1 MLRSRL
7 AWFGAGA
14 AGAIALWLV
23 AAPVPSGPAPA
34 TPTPARDY
42 AEAVERYERVRAAED
57 ATINGECL
65 PRLLTHGGKT
75 GRAVVLLHGFTN
87 CPKQFDSLAI
97 LLHARGYNVY
107 LPRIPRHG
115 LADRMT
121 TALAGLTAEDLA
133 RSAESALDLAHGLG
147 ERVTVV
153 GLSSTAVA
161 VAWLAAHRSDL
172 DEAVVIAPALSP
184 RGVSLLWTKRLT
196 SALLVAPN
204 FFAWWN
210 SDLKEGVPGPRQC
223 YPRFPSRGLAQVYR
237 LGISVLDGATRARPA
252 ARRVAFLT
260 TASDEGVGNEAAW
273 ELARRWR
280 ARGGDVRTVEFPE
293 SLGVHHDMIDPAQ
306 PYQRIGIAYPE
317 IGRLIGG

>member
-1 MLRSRL
+1 MLHSRL
-7 AWFGAGA
+7 ARFGAGS
-14 AGAIALWLV
+14 AGAIALWLA
-23 AAPVPSGPAPA
+23 AAPVPSGPTPAP
-34 TPTPARDY
+34 PSPARDY
-42 AEAVERYERVRAAED
+42 AEAVARYQRVRAAED
-57 ATINGECL
+57 STVNGDCL
-65 PRLLTHGGKT
+65 PRLLTHGGRT
-75 GRAVVLLHGFTN
+75 ERAVVLLHGFTN
-87 CPKQFDSLAI
+87 CPKQFDSLAA
-97 LLHARGYNVY
+97 LLYSRGFNVY
-107 LPRIPRHG
+107 LPRMPRHG

-121 TALAGLTAEDLA
+121 TALAGLTAEDLVGA
-133 RSAESALDLAHGLG
+133 AESALDLAHGLG

-161 VAWLAAHRSDL
+161 AAWLAAHREDL

-184 RGVSLLWTKRLT
+184 KGVSLLWTKRLT
-196 SALLVAPN
+196 STLLVAPN

-210 SDLKEGVPGPRQC
+210 SELKERVPGPRQC

-237 LGISVLDGATRARPA
+237 LGFAVLDDAAREKPA
-252 ARRVAFLT
+252 ARRVAVLT
-260 TASDEGVGNEAAW
+260 TASDEGVGNEAAR

-280 ARGGDVRTVEFPE
+280 ARGGDVRTVEFPA